1 MMIDRFSG
9 EYDWLSNFYPCE
21 VTYKGTT
28 YPSVE
33 NAYQAAKVDMA
44 QCGLRELH
52 NLTSCPPGT
61 AKRLGSKFNPN
72 GWQSFKMVV
81 MKDLLGQKFSK
92 PYFAELLLATGE
104 QKIVEG
110 NNWGDT
116 FWGICKG
123 KGTNH
128 LGCMI
133 QEIRAD
139 LKRGQIKVEDL
150 RMATRGSSKELR
162 VSLSDGQAFAIPLYD
177 QHVNELAATSD
188 ALRHLA
194 FGLDKYAKKGTS
206 NGQ

>member
-1 MMIDRFSG
+1 MIDRFSG
-9 EYDWLSNFYPCE
+9 EYEWLSNFYPCE

-33 NAYQAAKVDMA
+33 NAYQAAKMDMA
-44 QCGLRELH
+44 QCYPHELH
-52 NLTSCPPGT
+52 ALRSCSPGT
-61 AKRLGSKFNPN
+61 AKRLGSKSNPD
-72 GWQSFKMVV
+72 GWQSFKLVV
-81 MKDLLGQKFSK
+81 MKDLLDQKFRK
-92 PYFAELLLATGE
+92 PDFADLLLATGD

-116 FWGICKG
+116 FWGICNG
-123 KGTNH
+123 KGANH

-139 LKRGQIKVEDL
+139 LKRGHTKVVDL
-150 RMATRGSSKELR
+150 RMTTVGVSKELR
-162 VSLSDGQAFAIPLYD
+162 VELSDGQRLAVPLYD

-194 FGLDKYAKKGTS
+194 FGLDKYAKKGPN
-206 NGQ
+206 NG